1 MPENSRHDQL
11 KRDRLACTRTTYHVP
26 VNSLGLHNYN
36 LMNYST
42 IPMLLISGWFWRL
55 LSTWQQ
61 KLNPNSFF
69 LSNGRNTSLQGA
81 CFSLESLF
89 SRLLW
94 EMSGTS
100 SATWMQLGPIFNP
113 GLKAFVTCPWYLI
126 LTILLRHL
134 PPLCQLVFWL
144 RYKEYYMSARS
155 EILNFFAR
163 IQLDVSPVS
172 TASVRVRNQVEHE
185 SARRGF

>member
-1 MPENSRHDQL
+1 
-11 KRDRLACTRTTYHVP
+11 
-26 VNSLGLHNYN
+26 
-36 LMNYST
+36 MNYST
-42 IPMLLISGWFWRL
+42 ILMLLISGWFWRL

-61 KLNPNSFF
+61 KLSPNSFF

-100 SATWMQLGPIFNP
+100 SATWMQLGLIFNP
-113 GLKAFVTCPWYLI
+113 GLKVFMTCPWYLI

-134 PPLCQLVFWL
+134 PPLFWL
-144 RYKEYYMSARS
+144 RYREYMSARS
-155 EILNFFAR
+155 EVLNFFAR
-163 IQLDVSPVS
+163 IQLDVSPLNAVYKWE
-172 TASVRVRNQVEHE
+172 TELNMNQQGG
-185 SARRGF
+185 GF